1 MQAGTRLTREDFVD
15 IQAHVDLANEIFA
28 AHGLALGASGDMA
41 AFADFIAS
49 QEESWGASA
58 SHNPVHSY
66 LVPTNAFWL
75 YLEEADGTPIASITQ
90 KCVRTESFIEE
101 IFSHTLYDTQ
111 KPVLDARLPEFHDGA
126 AEVEFAFAGNVVY
139 ASGLFIRPDYR
150 GRGLIAL
157 GRISRS
163 IALRHFKAD
172 WFVGIQRLTAT
183 SRYHILERQRFAHC
197 RPFLKGMPYK
207 WDGNFQ
213 ISWSSRAEWLE
224 AIRQELRDAGRYTPA
239 TSRYDSGR
247 IAVEAIANSRA

>member
-1 MQAGTRLTREDFVD
+1 MRAGTRLTREDFVD

-28 AHGLALGASGDMA
+28 AHGLTLGASGDMA

-49 QEESWGASA
+49 QESSWGASA
-58 SHNPVHSY
+58 SHNPMHSY

-75 YLEEADGTPIASITQ
+75 YLAQADGTRVASITQ
-90 KCVRTESFIEE
+90 KCMRTESFIEE

-111 KPVLDARLPEFHDGA
+111 KPVLTARLPEFHDGA
-126 AEVEFAFAGNVVY
+126 MEEEFAFAGNVVY

-150 GRGLIAL
+150 GHGLIVL

-197 RPFLKGMPYK
+197 KPFLKGMPYK
-207 WDGNFQ
+207 WDGDFQ
-213 ISWSSRAEWLE
+213 ISWSSRSEWLE
-224 AIRQELRDAGRYTPA
+224 AIRQELRDAGRYRPA
-239 TSRYDSGR
+239 PPRYGSGR
-247 IAVEAIANSRA
+247 IAVEAVADSRA